1 MLRLLAIC
9 RNTFLQTIRQPIFSV
24 LILLTFVFLVFNLPL
39 SGWTM
44 SPTGDHKESDQRLM
58 NNVSLSTI
66 LAMGLLV
73 AAFGSA
79 SVLAR
84 EIADR
89 TALTVMAKPVS
100 RATFVLGKYLGVAAA
115 VSVAFYLCS
124 LAFLMTVRHGVT
136 PAAVDPV
143 DWPVVV
149 LGCSMLGLALLIA
162 LAGNWAFGWAFT
174 SAVVFSATVCLT
186 AAMAAITV
194 IGKGWALVPFGHEI
208 SSQLLLALLLLFV
221 GVQFFSAVAV
231 AASTRLGQIPTLL
244 VCIVVALLGAYYPLL
259 FDRWADENVVIRGL
273 GWIAPDTQYFMLM
286 DALTMGREVPSAFVA
301 TSIGYGLCA
310 IGGVLAIGVA
320 LFQTRQ
326 LEGQET
332 ASQVPA
338 PIATLAWLGRGAAI
352 GCVLAAV
359 ILPGWE
365 AHRDLVGWA
374 TAIALL
380 IAGAAGWIL
389 WGLFARGA
397 SWTYWLVLAA
407 GAVTGLSAAAG
418 LIWPSGAAFVRT
430 HFGQAELVVRTLL
443 GALLVLLCVLPR
455 SRRHFS
461 STAGAV
467 AAP

>member
-1 MLRLLAIC
+1 MIRLLAIG

-24 LILLTFVFLVFNLPL
+24 LILLTFAFLVFNLPL

-44 SPTGDHKESDQRLM
+44 SPTGEHKESDQRLM

-84 EIADR
+84 EISDR
-89 TALTVMAKPVS
+89 TALTVMSKPVS
-100 RATFVLGKYLGVAAA
+100 RATFVLGKYVGVAAA

-124 LAFLMTVRHGVT
+124 LAFLMTVRHGVM
-136 PAAVDPV
+136 PAAVDPI
-143 DWPVVV
+143 DWPVIV
-149 LGCSMLGLALLIA
+149 LGCSMLGLAFVIA

-174 SAVVFSATVCLT
+174 SAVVFSATICLT
-186 AAMAAITV
+186 AAMGAISV

-208 SSQLLLALLLLFV
+208 SSQLLLAMLLLFV
-221 GVQFFSAVAV
+221 AVQFFSAVAV
-231 AASTRLGQIPTLL
+231 AASTRLGQVPTLL

-259 FDRWADENVVIRGL
+259 FDRWADENVVIGGL

-286 DALTMGREVPSAFVA
+286 DALTMGRRIPSAFVV
-301 TSIGYGLCA
+301 TSVAYGLCA
-310 IGGVLAIGVA
+310 IAAVLAIGVA

-326 LEGQET
+326 LEGRET

-338 PIATLAWLGRGAAI
+338 PIATIAWLGRAAAI
-352 GCVLAAV
+352 GCMLAAV
-359 ILPGWE
+359 ILPGWQ
-365 AHRDLVGWA
+365 AYRDLAGWA
-374 TAIALL
+374 TAFGLL
-380 IAGAAGWIL
+380 VAGAAGWIL

-397 SWTYWLVLAA
+397 RWTYWLVLAA
-407 GAVTGLSAAAG
+407 AVITGLSAAAG
-418 LIWPSGAAFVRT
+418 LIFPAGAAMVRT
-430 HFGQAELVVRTLL
+430 RLGHAELVVRAIL

-461 STAGAV
+461 SAAV